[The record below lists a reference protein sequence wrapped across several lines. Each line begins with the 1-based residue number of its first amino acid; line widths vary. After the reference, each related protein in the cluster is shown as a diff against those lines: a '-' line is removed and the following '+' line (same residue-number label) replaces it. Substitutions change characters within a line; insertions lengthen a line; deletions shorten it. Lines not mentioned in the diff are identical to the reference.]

1 MRNLVVLAAEVC
13 LVGIVGGC
21 ISAPQGATL
30 LSPQPTPSAPISS
43 VSPISP
49 PASISFE
56 IIAEGSPSIP
66 YRTDEAFCRLF
77 TEPGDAPNLGEIV
90 SRDAGS
96 GLDFDH
102 YIYVAVFG
110 GRKPTTQYYFVTE
123 QVTFDDGLVVL
134 ALHLEDD
141 GAPAEEET
149 WPYIVLAIAKTTRI
163 QGNIAFV
170 AKVDGHEVCQMKR
183 HVLPSFTD

>member
-66 YRTDEAFCRLF
+66 YRTDEAFCRVF

-134 ALHLEDD
+134 ALQLRDD
-141 GAPAEEET
+141 GLSGEKET
-149 WPYIVLAIAKTTRI
+149 WPYTVLAIDKTAQL
-163 QGNIAFV
+163 QGNITFV
-170 AKVDGHEVCQMKR
+170 AIVDGHELCRMQR
-183 HVLPSFTD
+183 HVAPSSTS